1 MKVIRK
7 FVYIFDLQTEMSI
20 NQNKRKESGDGEIS
34 RKEQGGKPVL

>member
-20 NQNKRKESGDGEIS
+20 NQNKRKESGDGIN
-34 RKEQGGKPVL
+34 